1 MRPFTK
7 LISFDEALA
16 AVLAAAVP
24 IDRTERA
31 RVEEADGRVAA
42 EEVIAPIDVPPFERA
57 AMDGYAVIAADTAG
71 ASPTSPRTLRAVGR
85 LFTGETSDRRL
96 ESGGCVEIATGAPMP
111 AGANAVVMDEQT
123 ERTGDSVAIQ
133 APATAG
139 QNIGRRGADI
149 TAGTR
154 IVGIGDA
161 LSPGR
166 VGAIAGAGLTSLRVF
181 ERPRVAILSTGNEIV
196 APGQRLHTG
205 QLYDINRF
213 TLSAVVQRHGGA
225 PTPLPPARD
234 TLEDLG
240 RTLDA
245 VSGHDIAVFSGGSSV
260 GDRDLMVD
268 AIRASGEVIF
278 HGIAVKPGKPTLF
291 GRVGAALVFGMPGYP
306 TSCLSNA
313 YMLLVPL
320 LRRTARLPPWRPETR
335 TLPLARRISSTP
347 DRHQFY
353 TVRIEN
359 GRAEPAFKASGDIT
373 SMAYADG
380 YIEVPAGTD
389 CVDAGTNVTVTLF

>member
-1 MRPFTK
+1 MRPFTR

-24 IDRTERA
+24 IDRTEIVRI
-31 RVEEADGRVAA
+31 EEADGRVAA
-42 EEVIAPIDVPPFERA
+42 EDVVAPIDVPPFERA

-71 ASPTSPRTLRAVGR
+71 ASVESPRPLLVVGR
-85 LFTGETSDRRL
+85 LFTGETSARAL
-96 ESGGCVEIATGAPMP
+96 QNGECVEIATGAPMP
-111 AGANAVVMDEQT
+111 AGANAVVMVEQT
-123 ERTGDSVAIQ
+123 ARRGDTVAVH
-133 APATAG
+133 APVTAG
-139 QNIGRRGADI
+139 QNIGRRGGDM
-149 TAGTR
+149 TAGAK
-154 IVGIGDA
+154 IVGVGDA
-161 LSPGR
+161 LGPGR
-166 VGAIAGAGLTSLRVF
+166 VGAIAGAGLTSVRVF

-196 APGQRLHTG
+196 APGQVLGDG

-213 TLSAVVQRHGGA
+213 TLSAVVQRHGGV

-245 VSGHDIAVFSGGSSV
+245 VSSHDVAVFSGGSSV

-268 AIRASGEVIF
+268 AIGARGDVIF

-291 GRVGAALVFGMPGYP
+291 GRVGSALVFGMPGYP

-313 YMLLVPL
+313 YLLLVPL
-320 LRRTARLPPWRPETR
+320 VRTAARLPPWRPETR

-359 GRAEPAFKASGDIT
+359 GYAEPAFKASGDIT
-373 SMAYADG
+373 SMAHADG

-389 CVDAGTNVTVTLF
+389 SVGAGTMVTVTLF